1 MEYSRRA
8 MLGLMGGAAV
18 AAGGLVSLT
27 GESLAA
33 TQEVWSEG
41 KDGHFKQLNGEFG
54 WKPHKLDPKECAQ
67 IAYEGYYYKG
77 LACGFGAFYGIIG
90 SMGEKFGAPYK
101 NFPFTMLEANKA
113 GISGWGTICG
123 ALYGAVAA
131 FALFYGRKERDPMV
145 DELFRWYE
153 STPLPVY
160 QPGDKAR
167 VTDAVP
173 SNKSES
179 VLCHVSV
186 GRWCYMNKQ
195 PQDGKLRSERCGRLT
210 ADVCAKAV
218 EILNAKIDAGEN
230 WKGAMAKQSSVKKCG
245 VCHSKKMPDTDWNKG
260 KQDCAP
266 CHGGN
271 AHLQDKFNDHPK
283 Q

>member
-1 MEYSRRA
+1 MDCTRRE

-18 AAGGLVSLT
+18 TTGLVALT

-33 TQEVWSEG
+33 TEEVWSEG
-41 KDGHFKQLNGEFG
+41 KNGHFKQLDGEFG
-54 WKPHKLDPKECAQ
+54 WKPHTLDPKASGPV
-67 IAYEGYYYKG
+67 AYEGYYYKG
-77 LACGFGAFYGIIG
+77 LGCGYGAFYGIIG
-90 SMGEKFGAPYK
+90 MMGEKYGAPYK
-101 NFPFTMLEANKA
+101 NFPFTMLESVKA

-131 FALFYGRKERDPMV
+131 FSLFYGRKERDAMV

-153 STPLPVY
+153 TTALPIY
-160 QPGDKAR
+160 KPGDIAR
-167 VTDAVP
+167 VKEDVP
-173 SNKSES
+173 ANKSDS

-186 GRWCYMNKQ
+186 GKWSYLNKQ

-210 ADVCAKAV
+210 ADVCMKAI
-218 EILNAKIDAGEN
+218 EILNAKIEAGAN
-230 WKGAMAKQSSVKKCG
+230 WKGVLAKQDSVKKCG
-245 VCHSKKMPDTDWNKG
+245 VCHNKKMPATDWNKS

-271 AHLQDKFNDHPK
+271 KHLGNKFENHPE
-283 Q
+283 